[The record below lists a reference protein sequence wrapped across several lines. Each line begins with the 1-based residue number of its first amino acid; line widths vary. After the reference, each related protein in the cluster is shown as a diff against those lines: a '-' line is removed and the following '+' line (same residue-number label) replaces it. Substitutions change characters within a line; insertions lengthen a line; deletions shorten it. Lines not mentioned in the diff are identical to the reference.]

1 MALEQ
6 SFGCALNE
14 RGGVPLLQ
22 WASWLRDNVP
32 HGIST
37 RLGGVSRP
45 PYQWLNVGDTV
56 GDAPGAVRANRL
68 KLAAAL
74 GDMRRPIV
82 FARQVHGSGVC
93 VVSGA
98 PLPGE
103 EPVEADALVSDCED
117 VYLGVTVA
125 DCVPVL
131 LYDPVRRVVAAV
143 HAGWRGLDAGVLTAA
158 VAKMTEAFGSEPRRV
173 EAAIGPHIGVCCY
186 EIGDELVGKF
196 GSVVRAIRTDSS
208 GRRFLS
214 LARVA
219 QHQLRDAGLEPAN
232 VNLSAPCTS
241 CFVESYYSYRAE
253 GGRTG
258 RFAAVIGLEALAD
271 G

>member
-22 WASWLRDNVP
+22 WAAWLRDNVP

-45 PYQWLNVGDTV
+45 PYQWLNIGDAV
-56 GDAPGAVRANRL
+56 GDAPAAVRANRL

-74 GDMRRPIV
+74 GNMRRPMV
-82 FARQVHGSGVC
+82 FARQVHGAGVH
-93 VVSGA
+93 VVSDL
-98 PLPGE
+98 PSPGE
-103 EPVEADALVSDCED
+103 EPVEADALVSNRQD

-131 LYDPVRRVVAAV
+131 LYDPVRRAVAAV
-143 HAGWRGLDAGVLTAA
+143 HAGWRGLDAGVLAA
-158 VAKMTEAFGSEPRRV
+158 TVARMADSFGSEPRDV

-186 EIGDELVGKF
+186 EVGEDLANRF
-196 GSVVRAIRTDSS
+196 ATVVRAVRTDTS
-208 GRRFLS
+208 GRQYLS

-219 QHQLRDAGLEPAN
+219 QHQLQGAGLQPDN

-241 CFVESYYSYRAE
+241 CFVESYYSHRAE

-258 RFAAVIGLEALAD
+258 RFAAVIGLEAAAD
-271 G
+271 A